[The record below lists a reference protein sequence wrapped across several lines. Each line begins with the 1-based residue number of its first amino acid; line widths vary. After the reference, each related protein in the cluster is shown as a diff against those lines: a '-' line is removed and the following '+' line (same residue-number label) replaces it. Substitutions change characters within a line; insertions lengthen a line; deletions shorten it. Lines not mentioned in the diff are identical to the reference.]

1 MERSN
6 ANMDVHVTQNFLYNN
21 KLVSNLLEETTVSN
35 NDLVLEIG
43 PGKGIITKEL
53 AKRCKEVIAVEYDA
67 KFVSS
72 LNEIFAG
79 NSKVTI
85 IKSDI
90 LKYKTEF
97 GHPYKI
103 FSNIPFNITADI
115 LTKFLFDKELLD
127 AYFIMQYEAFLKY
140 AGQPYYNNSYK
151 SILFKPFF
159 DAEIVYKFKA
169 SDFVPVPQASI
180 VLARFVRKK
189 FADISPNSEKLY
201 YDFVSYI
208 YLQSGKTIAQK
219 INHIFTYKQLK
230 HIWGQLDA
238 QKDDCISNVSYH
250 DWLILYKTFERFAED
265 DKKNL
270 VHGKYS
276 YMMQEQ
282 SKLQKI
288 HRNRKT

>member
-1 MERSN
+1 
-6 ANMDVHVTQNFLYNN
+6 MDVHVTQNFLYNN